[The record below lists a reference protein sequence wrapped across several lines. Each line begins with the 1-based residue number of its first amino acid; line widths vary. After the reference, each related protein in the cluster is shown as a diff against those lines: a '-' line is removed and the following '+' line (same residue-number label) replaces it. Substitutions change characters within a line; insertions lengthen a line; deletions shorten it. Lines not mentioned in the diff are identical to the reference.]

1 MVTPYPGGMDL
12 RRSSV
17 SLDEETYAV
26 SKRIGNFSA
35 FVRECLRRW
44 NAFDLQEHIQPER
57 ADKDWGKKCFPRH
70 SKGCC
75 VLCWPDGPPSPD
87 DWKYYCESGG
97 KVVVGKRADD
107 NPIFEWREYNN
118 EWIMERARATNIV
131 PHFEIPQEKTFNY
144 DRKSRSKG
152 GVKGHLA
159 KLLRAIFRLRQ

>member
-1 MVTPYPGGMDL
+1 MVAPFPGGMDL

-57 ADKDWGKKCFPRH
+57 ADLDLGKKCFLRH
-70 SKGCC
+70 SKG
-75 VLCWPDGPPSPD
+75 
-87 DWKYYCESGG
+87 
-97 KVVVGKRADD
+97 ADD

-118 EWIMERARATNIV
+118 EWIMEKARATNIV

-144 DRKSRSKG
+144 DRKSRKTL

-159 KLLRAIFRLRQ
+159 GLLRAIFRLRQ